1 MAAIA
6 DARIATDLLSHIS
19 GSVEVVG
26 ARLGVAHAE
35 ATLII
40 ENRWREVTVV
50 AKALREHKTLA
61 AKQVREII
69 LKGIGTAL

>member
-1 MAAIA
+1 M
-6 DARIATDLLSHIS
+6 RVATDLLSYIS

-26 ARLGVAHAE
+26 ARLGVAYSE

-40 ENRWREVTVV
+40 ESRWREVTAV
-50 AKALREHKTLA
+50 AKALMEHKTLT